1 MKKLAFLLSTVLI
14 AGACSNT
21 TEQTKAPVNY
31 SETVIETVGENKGM
45 AASTIEIKG
54 MSCEIMCGTTI
65 KNGVSE
71 LSGIALVDIDFD
83 MERETNFCTVKFEQT
98 ALTPKEITAK
108 IESLNKGAYQ
118 VLEVKTNKWVEKNT
132 SEQIDNTEEEK
143 TAYINLGDLIPSV
156 FHVVTTVLK

>member
-1 MKKLAFLLSTVLI
+1 MKKLAFLLSTVII
-14 AGACSNT
+14 AGACSNSAD
-21 TEQTKAPVNY
+21 QAKVPVNY
-31 SETVIETVGENKGM
+31 SETIIETVGDNKGM
-45 AASTIEIKG
+45 AESTIEIKG

-83 MERETNFCTVKFEQT
+83 MERETNFCKVKFEQSS
-98 ALTPKEITAK
+98 LSPNEIVAK
-108 IESLNKGAYQ
+108 IESLNKGAYK
-118 VLEVKTNKWVEKNT
+118 VLAVKTNKWIEKDDAEQEVNT
-132 SEQIDNTEEEK
+132 DESE